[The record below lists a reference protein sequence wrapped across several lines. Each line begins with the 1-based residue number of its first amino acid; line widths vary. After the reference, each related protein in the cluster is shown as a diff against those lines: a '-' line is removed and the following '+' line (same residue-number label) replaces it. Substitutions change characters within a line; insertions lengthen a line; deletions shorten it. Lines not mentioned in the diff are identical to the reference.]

1 MLCDFNSV
9 QKLCP
14 FPSKAISSGSPQIQ
28 FLWKLDKKICNVEVS
43 VENDSSRKQWTEKGS
58 NDRYCGCF
66 ETKTMY
72 GRVGEQSCHLTA
84 EKSKSITGHKTS
96 FFTPSFSKAILSTV
110 NLTVTLS

>member
-14 FPSKAISSGSPQIQ
+14 FPPKTISSGSPQMQ
-28 FLWKLDKKICNVEVS
+28 FLWKLEKKIGNVEVL
-43 VENDSSRKQWTEKGS
+43 VENDSAHEQWTEKGS
-58 NDRYCGCF
+58 NDRYCGYF

-84 EKSKSITGHKTS
+84 EKSKSIAEHKTS
-96 FFTPSFSKAILSTV
+96 FFTPSFSQLPFCQQSI
-110 NLTVTLS
+110 